1 VKVGSHRLLGFAF
14 ASADLLLEIAP
25 DGAIAFAVGAG
36 EALSGSAELS
46 LVGRAWRD
54 FVDTPD
60 CPMIEALFDGLEP
73 GRRSGPVLVRL
84 AARQGGVPRAAT
96 FSAFRLAE
104 NGGAISCALSRAFIE
119 SAPDAGRLHDRQAFE
134 SMAATLLET
143 ARSTG
148 AELELALVELAGL
161 TAARNKASAEDR
173 GKLEARLSGVL
184 RAQAH
189 GGQAATELGDDRFAL
204 VRGRGEAAE
213 ALVRRIARLL
223 AEGLGQDGPMAAVAA
238 NAELIPLS
246 GERDPKRA
254 IRALRYSLDSF
265 LREGVAGA
273 AAANLSDALSKAMQ
287 RTLTEVGALG
297 EAIRE
302 RKFRLVYQPVVRLK
316 DGSLHH
322 YETLVR
328 FDEDESPFP
337 QIRMAEELDLI
348 ESLDLAVLE
357 QAVRTLA
364 GDAGLKLAVNVS
376 GRTIMSPAYVGAACK
391 LVQTHPKIR
400 GRLLFEL
407 TESAAIEDLAQADR
421 HLQALRGEGCLVCL
435 DDFGAGAASLAYLQ
449 QLGLDIVKIDG
460 RYIRDLQAGGRE
472 ATFVKH
478 VVKMCAELGIRTLAE
493 MVETEEA
500 ETAVRK
506 AGVDLAQGW
515 RYGAAADMPLPPIGK
530 IKPGR
535 SSIRPGLSR
544 AAG

>member
-1 VKVGSHRLLGFAF
+1 VTWVKVGSHRLLGFAF

-104 NGGAISCALSRAFIE
+104 NGGAVSCALSRAFIE
-119 SAPDAGRLHDRQAFE
+119 SAPDAGQLHDRQAFE

-161 TAARNKASAEDR
+161 TAAREKASPEDR

-189 GGQAATELGDDRFAL
+189 GGQAATELGEDRFAL
-204 VRGRGEAAE
+204 VRHRGEAAE
-213 ALVRRIARLL
+213 ALVRRITRLL
-223 AEGLGQDGPMAAVAA
+223 ADGLEGPIAPVAD
-238 NAELIPLS
+238 LIPMK
-246 GERDPKRA
+246 GEQDPKRA

-273 AAANLSDALSKAMQ
+273 AAANLSEALSKAMQ
-287 RTLTEVGALG
+287 RTLSEVGALG
-297 EAIRE
+297 EAIRD

-348 ESLDLAVLE
+348 EPLDLAVLE

-376 GRTIMSPAYVGAACK
+376 GRTIMSPAYVNAACK
-391 LVQTHPKIR
+391 MVQTHPKIR

-460 RYIRDLQAGGRE
+460 RYIRDLQTGGRE

-478 VVKMCAELGIRTLAE
+478 LVKMCAELGIRTLAE

-500 ETAVRK
+500 EIAVRK

-535 SSIRPGLSR
+535 SNMRPGLSR